1 MNTKVKALLNIAGTC
16 GKGIL
21 TMAVVGANVMS
32 LKKCITKSAKTLEG
46 YDNDI
51 TNDIA
56 TLMGKTTTES
66 PIDVDIDIDG

>member
-1 MNTKVKALLNIAGTC
+1 MNTKAKAALKILGTC

-46 YDNDI
+46 YDHDI
-51 TNDIA
+51 ENNLSI
-56 TLMGKTTTES
+56 LMGKNTES
-66 PIDVDIDIDG
+66 SVDVDVDIDV

>member
-1 MNTKVKALLNIAGTC
+1 MNNKTRAALNILGTC

-56 TLMGKTTTES
+56 TLMGKTTAES

>member
-21 TMAVVGANVMS
+21 TMAIVGANVMS

>member
-21 TMAVVGANVMS
+21 TMAVIGANVMS

-46 YDNDI
+46 YDKDI
-51 TNDIA
+51 ENDIA
-56 TLMGKTTTES
+56 TLMGNAMAE
-66 PIDVDIDIDG
+66 PVDVDVDIDV

>member
-1 MNTKVKALLNIAGTC
+1 MNIKTKAALRILGTC

-32 LKKCITKSAKTLEG
+32 LKKCITKSAAQLEK

-56 TLMGKTTTES
+56 TLMGKTTAES
-66 PIDVDIDIDG
+66 PIDVDIDIDS